1 MRMVFER
8 WKSRK
13 LTIFGK
19 ILIIKSLATSKIIH
33 TMSILSTPE
42 SVLKDIEQVNFNF
55 IWDANDRIKRRTLI
69 GDKKHGGVKMLDI
82 YCKNK
87 ALKASWIKRIHE
99 KCITS
104 DFIDMFLEKF
114 GINKEYLVKTHIT
127 SVKQLIASFK
137 LPKFWAEMFCYTN
150 ECKSIKNLENMSD
163 YDFLTSPIWFNN
175 NFTFNEQT
183 LYMSNW
189 TKSNILYVRDLIN
202 VDGNLITEPELLT
215 KLNCKRNW
223 IREYFIVKNVF
234 INILENF
241 NTNLSNHVKIR
252 NRWTILVNNNIHS
265 LKTQKSKFFYEI
277 LVKQKFIP
285 NYMEEVWHTDFDL
298 IEPQWSTIYKSKIW
312 DINDRKLAEFNYKV
326 ICNIIYTR
334 SKLSKWN
341 KQLSDKCV
349 FCEQIQDTK
358 HLLFDCPRVKNAWVL
373 IGSILNMSIRYKH
386 IVLGDTPNSS
396 FIKSRN
402 LVINYI
408 SYSIYKMWILSENKE
423 LDFINCNLL
432 EFIKQDLFKRTLYNN
447 CKYFHIL
454 CDKILNNL

>member
-1 MRMVFER
+1 
-8 WKSRK
+8 
-13 LTIFGK
+13 
-19 ILIIKSLATSKIIH
+19 
-33 TMSILSTPE
+33 
-42 SVLKDIEQVNFNF
+42 
-55 IWDANDRIKRRTLI
+55 
-69 GDKKHGGVKMLDI
+69 
-82 YCKNK
+82 
-87 ALKASWIKRIHE
+87 
-99 KCITS
+99 
-104 DFIDMFLEKF
+104 
-114 GINKEYLVKTHIT
+114 
-127 SVKQLIASFK
+127 
-137 LPKFWAEMFCYTN
+137 
-150 ECKSIKNLENMSD
+150 
-163 YDFLTSPIWFNN
+163 
-175 NFTFNEQT
+175 
-183 LYMSNW
+183 MSNW

-334 SKLSKWN
+334 SKLVKWN
-341 KQLSDKCV
+341 KQLSNKCV
-349 FCEQIQDTK
+349 FCEQIQETK
-358 HLLFDCPRVKNAWVL
+358 HLLFDCPRVKNAWEL
-373 IGSILNMSIRYKH
+373 IGSILNMSIKYKH

-408 SYSIYKMWILSENKE
+408 SYSIYKMWILSENKK
-423 LDFINCNLL
+423 LDFINCNIL

-454 CDKILNNL
+454 CDKIFNDL